1 MQYIKKRRTDKKKQ
15 TEKQKKIQT
24 GGKRTEKEKNRNR
37 IEETR
42 KDRIKKREQEY
53 YKILTKIEKK
63 TEATVKGI
71 IKKY

>member
-1 MQYIKKRRTDKKKQ
+1 MTKK

-24 GGKRTEKEKNRNR
+24 GGKRTEKKKNRKR
-37 IEETR
+37 IVETR
-42 KDRIKKREQEY
+42 NDRIKKREQEY
-53 YKILTKIEKK
+53 YRILTKTEKK

>member
-1 MQYIKKRRTDKKKQ
+1 MQYIKKRRTDKKK